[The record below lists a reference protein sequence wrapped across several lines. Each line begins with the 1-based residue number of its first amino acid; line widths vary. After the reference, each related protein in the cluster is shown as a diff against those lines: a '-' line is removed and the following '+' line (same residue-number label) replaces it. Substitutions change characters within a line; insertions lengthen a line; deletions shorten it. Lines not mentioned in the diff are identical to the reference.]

1 MENKKS
7 KKVWK
12 IILLVVII
20 IIVLFLIHTIRNLII
35 ISKLHSKTTE
45 YTESTNFHV
54 KMVAQDSNGSATI
67 NYYKKDNRVAHTFER
82 NNNGKISKLLLYNN
96 GNRIDIFTETEEEKI
111 ARLDSNVTV
120 LGENGVY
127 SILKTNNM
135 WQAFVYSAMSRI
147 KSVKYN
153 DKDCYSITSKIS
165 LENTYDADRKEEII
179 CMIMNDNS
187 VEIYIDKDTG
197 LNLKRITSAETVE
210 KKYEFNSV
218 DDSIFI
224 EPDISQYELKK

>member
-12 IILLVVII
+12 IILMIVII
-20 IIVLFLIHTIRNLII
+20 IIVLFLIHTTRNLII
-35 ISKLHSKTTE
+35 ISKLHSKTAE

-54 KMVAQDSNGSATI
+54 KMIVQDSNGNAEI
-67 NYYKKDNRVAHTFER
+67 NYYRKDNRIAHKFER
-82 NNNGKISKLLLYNN
+82 NMNGKMSKLLVYDN
-96 GNRIDIFTETEEEKI
+96 GSRIDIFTETEDEKI
-111 ARLDSNVTV
+111 AKLDSNATLV
-120 LGENGVY
+120 ESGVY
-127 SILKTNNM
+127 SLLKTDNM

-165 LENTYDADRKEEII
+165 LESAYDVDKKEEII
-179 CMIMNDNS
+179 CMIINDTS
-187 VEIYIDKDTG
+187 REIYIDKDTG
-197 LNLKRITSAETVE
+197 LNVKRVTNEETVE
-210 KKYEFNSV
+210 KEYEFNNV
-218 DDSIFI
+218 DDSVFV